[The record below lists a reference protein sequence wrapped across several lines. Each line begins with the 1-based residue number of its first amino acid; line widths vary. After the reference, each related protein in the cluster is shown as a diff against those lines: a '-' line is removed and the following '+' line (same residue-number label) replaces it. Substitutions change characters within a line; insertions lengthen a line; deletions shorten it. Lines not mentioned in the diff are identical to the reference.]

1 MRQLKRMVMNPPV
14 TSDTI
19 RLRQRKTAAGSEHAG
34 DETTVTL
41 AEKLR
46 ELLKAGYAHDDIY
59 GFVIPLLMQGKVRI
73 DLEGRSERLEM
84 EDAGQK
90 LPRTE
95 AVRVFEDHLA
105 TLPAKA

>member
-1 MRQLKRMVMNPPV
+1 MVMNPPV
-14 TSDTI
+14 TSEAI
-19 RLRQRKTAAGSEHAG
+19 RLRQRKTAAGSSQAG

-46 ELLKAGYAHDDIY
+46 ELLEAGYAHDDIY

-84 EDAGQK
+84 EDASHK

-95 AVRVFEDHLA
+95 AVRFFEDYLA
-105 TLPAKA
+105 AQPDAGRPAST